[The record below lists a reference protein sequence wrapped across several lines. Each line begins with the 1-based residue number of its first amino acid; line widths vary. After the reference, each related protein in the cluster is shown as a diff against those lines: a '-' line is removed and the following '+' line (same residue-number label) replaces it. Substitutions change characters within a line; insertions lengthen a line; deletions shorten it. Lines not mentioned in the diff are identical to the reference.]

1 MKEKRIININGA
13 ILTQKEL
20 EQYLEKLGTTHNITQ
35 KSSKDTYPIPRLLEN
50 YLVIKEV
57 YELLNEHVKLR
68 YFNTSCRRMDI
79 R

>member
-20 EQYLEKLGTTHNITQ
+20 EAYLEKLGTTHNIVQ

-50 YLVIKEV
+50 FFVIKEV

-68 YFNTSCRRMDI
+68 NINTSGRRMDI